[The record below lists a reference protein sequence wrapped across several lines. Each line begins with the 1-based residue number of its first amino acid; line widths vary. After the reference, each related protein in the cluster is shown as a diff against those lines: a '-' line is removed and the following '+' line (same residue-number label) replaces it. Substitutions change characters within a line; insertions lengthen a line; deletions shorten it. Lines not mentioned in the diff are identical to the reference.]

1 MNLIHALQDN
11 NDPNS
16 LVSRFRRARA
26 KRIVDLIT
34 RIHAEKG
41 SVNIIDLGGEANYW
55 TLFDRAFLEASKV
68 RITLVNPGG
77 IDEIADPRL
86 FTVVDGDACALPQY
100 ADHEFDLV
108 HSNSVI
114 EHVGDWTRMEAFAA
128 ECRRLAPRYY
138 VQTPYFW
145 FPVEPHF
152 SAPFFH
158 WRSEQS
164 RAKSLLKRRHGFSR
178 KAPDM
183 GAAMRDVQHA
193 RLLDKAQFRFLYPD
207 AAHHDEVVAGLTKSL
222 IAVRDPTSH

>member
-11 NDPNS
+11 TDPNS

-26 KRIVDLIT
+26 KRIIDLIT

-41 SVNIIDLGGEANYW
+41 AVNIIDLGGEANYW
-55 TLFDRAFLEASKV
+55 TLFDRDFLKSSKV

-77 IDEIADPRL
+77 IDEVADPRL

-100 ADHEFDLV
+100 ADHAFDLV

-114 EHVGDWTRMEAFAA
+114 EHVGDWARMEAFAA

-138 VQTPYFW
+138 VQ
-145 FPVEPHF
+145 
-152 SAPFFH
+152 
-158 WRSEQS
+158 
-164 RAKSLLKRRHGFSR
+164 

>member
-11 NDPNS
+11 TDPNS

-34 RIHAEKG
+34 KIHAEKG

-86 FTVVDGDACALPQY
+86 FTIVDGDACALPQY
-100 ADHEFDLV
+100 ADHGFDLV

-128 ECRRLAPRYY
+128 DWPRATTSRPPISGSRWSRTSRRPSSTGVRNRAAP
-138 VQTPYFW
+138 
-145 FPVEPHF
+145 
-152 SAPFFH
+152 
-158 WRSEQS
+158 S
-164 RAKSLLKRRHGFSR
+164 RC
-178 KAPDM
+178 
-183 GAAMRDVQHA
+183 
-193 RLLDKAQFRFLYPD
+193 
-207 AAHHDEVVAGLTKSL
+207 
-222 IAVRDPTSH
+222 